1 MYSYA
6 CCWHTLTPDESQH
19 HQPLSPISIL
29 LCSGGSKMLAS
40 LATYPHEVLRTRLQ
54 MLPRSKSAG
63 APLKSP
69 YTGLFHTIGVIF
81 RAEGL
86 RGFYIGMG
94 VNLIRTVPA
103 SGLTILTCVYGRE
116 TY

>member
-1 MYSYA
+1 
-6 CCWHTLTPDESQH
+6 
-19 HQPLSPISIL
+19 
-29 LCSGGSKMLAS
+29 MLAS

-69 YTGLFHTIGVIF
+69 YTGLFHTIEVIF

-86 RGFYIGMG
+86 RGFYKGMG